1 MTLRLVSIWS
11 IDWYICTFIYFRW
24 TTLMTV
30 IIQQLFAEGEVPWSR
45 SWRRRRRERAVRR
58 RGPGQRRSEYCW
70 VFRLGKYSP
79 IFTEPEAN
87 NCFSIITQVNIRENQ
102 RIDCQTFLFTLF
114 PEVVRQWTATRA
126 DHMILQ
132 IDFTDKKWQ
141 TCARTNILYP
151 SENKT
156 GENLP
161 NKKLICFQFKQKS

>member
-1 MTLRLVSIWS
+1 MNI
-11 IDWYICTFIYFRW
+11 
-24 TTLMTV
+24 
-30 IIQQLFAEGEVPWSR
+30 GEYLP
-45 SWRRRRRERAVRR
+45 
-58 RGPGQRRSEYCW
+58 RRS
-70 VFRLGKYSP
+70 RGKYSP
-79 IFTEPEAN
+79 MPIEPEAN

-141 TCARTNILYP
+141 TCARTNILRP

-156 GENLP
+156 GEANLLSVQAE
-161 NKKLICFQFKQKS
+161 KLKMAGNVIITSRHVIIAPDDVFLDQWEHRNLCIHLCNYTKILYGNLLMSEDILYYI